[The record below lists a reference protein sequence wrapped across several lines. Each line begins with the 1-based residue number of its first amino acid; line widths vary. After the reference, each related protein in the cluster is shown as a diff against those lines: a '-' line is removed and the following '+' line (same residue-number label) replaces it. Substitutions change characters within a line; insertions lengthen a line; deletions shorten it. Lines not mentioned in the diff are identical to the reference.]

1 MCCPVLC
8 AADDDDEPASGTVSK
23 QLKAKG
29 KSDRKNELKK
39 KAGQEKQ
46 EKEAGKVRPNKAM
59 EVRGYAWRGLGLGLS

>member
-1 MCCPVLC
+1 VCSSDL

-23 QLKAKG
+23 QVKAKG

-46 EKEAGKVRPNKAM
+46 EKETGKVRPNKPM
-59 EVRGYAWRGLGLGLS
+59 EVRVYAGRAVLSLGHT